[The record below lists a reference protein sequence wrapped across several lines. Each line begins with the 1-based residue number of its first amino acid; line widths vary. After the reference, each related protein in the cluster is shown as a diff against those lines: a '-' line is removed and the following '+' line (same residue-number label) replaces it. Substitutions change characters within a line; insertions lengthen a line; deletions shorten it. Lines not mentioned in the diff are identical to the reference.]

1 MTKVLQIVCM
11 QGVVVSATTTSCRP
25 AKMTLAQEQA
35 LLSIEKI
42 SYTVLIVVLVLETK
56 AQ

>member
-1 MTKVLQIVCM
+1 MTKALQIICM

-25 AKMTLAQEQA
+25 AKMTLAQVQA

>member
-1 MTKVLQIVCM
+1 MTKVLQIICM

-25 AKMTLAQEQA
+25 AKMTLAQVQE

>member
-11 QGVVVSATTTSCRP
+11 QGVVVSATTASCRP
-25 AKMTLAQEQA
+25 AKMTLAQAQA

-42 SYTVLIVVLVLETK
+42 SYIVLIVVLVLETK